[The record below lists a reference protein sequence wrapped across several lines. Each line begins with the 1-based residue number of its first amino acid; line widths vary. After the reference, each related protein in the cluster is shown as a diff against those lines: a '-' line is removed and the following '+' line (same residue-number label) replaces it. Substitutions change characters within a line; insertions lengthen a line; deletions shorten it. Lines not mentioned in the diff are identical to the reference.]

1 MVSYKHPTSSL
12 ISMYG
17 IETNK
22 LFKTGERV
30 GLCAFVS
37 QSTTLAEAVES
48 TLAQLI
54 RVEISNP
61 PAFGA
66 RIVAAVLEDET
77 ITAEWGQNLITMSSR
92 IAEMRLQLYTELDQL
107 GEYPVFML
115 KVINKLLEGIDV
127 AIFMKGT
134 PGNWER
140 ITRQKG
146 MFCILG
152 LSPQQVSLLQ
162 GELTAIRPLFI

>member
-1 MVSYKHPTSSL
+1 
-12 ISMYG
+12 MYG
-17 IETNK
+17 IEADK
-22 LFKTGERV
+22 IFQTGERV

-37 QSTTLAEAVES
+37 QSTTAAEAVES

-77 ITAEWGQNLITMSSR
+77 ITAEWGRNLITMSSR
-92 IAEMRLQLYTELDQL
+92 IAEMRSQLYKELDQL
-107 GEYPVFML
+107 GEYTASIL
-115 KVINKLLEGIDV
+115 KVVNKLFENID
-127 AIFMKGT
+127 ITISMKGT
-134 PGNWER
+134 PGKWER
-140 ITRQKG
+140 IMRQKG

-162 GELTAIRPLFI
+162 GDLPQPFFFPSARPSSV